1 MSLQSMNYLQNTLT
15 RQEWL
20 DRTYKKSRSTRAL
33 RLAKA
38 ALSSLDSFCFEKYGK
53 DSAII
58 LAKLR
63 DNPGDQIY
71 IFLNNY
77 VSSMDS
83 KSPKTRHTYFGLIK
97 SFLRTQGIKT
107 DRDDVKEFV
116 KLPTIIKVRRK
127 PLTKEIIKKLLDNS
141 KEQRKALYLTL
152 LSSGMRLGEALSL
165 RKRDFDFTKN
175 PALITIPA
183 SYTKTRESRETFVS
197 SEALALVIELVKN
210 KADSDLVFARIN
222 DNDKAVQNEESI
234 FQKLR
239 RRCNFVEKY
248 EESGRFIV
256 NIHAFRAYFH
266 TVASRING
274 TEYANALDGHTSY
287 LGQYYRLSLEERSE
301 MYKKLEPYL
310 LIYGDTVEHTNTLK
324 DQLQI
329 RNEEVSKLTELIIEM
344 KVNLDKREKEFENI
358 RSELEKL
365 KLWRQISEKYELIKS

>member
-1 MSLQSMNYLQNTLT
+1 MDTSHIKKMSLQSMNYLQNTLT

-165 RKRDFDFTKN
+165 RKRDFDFTK
-175 PALITIPA
+175 
-183 SYTKTRESRETFVS
+183 
-197 SEALALVIELVKN
+197 
-210 KADSDLVFARIN
+210 
-222 DNDKAVQNEESI
+222 
-234 FQKLR
+234 
-239 RRCNFVEKY
+239 
-248 EESGRFIV
+248 
-256 NIHAFRAYFH
+256 
-266 TVASRING
+266 
-274 TEYANALDGHTSY
+274 
-287 LGQYYRLSLEERSE
+287 
-301 MYKKLEPYL
+301 
-310 LIYGDTVEHTNTLK
+310 
-324 DQLQI
+324 
-329 RNEEVSKLTELIIEM
+329 
-344 KVNLDKREKEFENI
+344 
-358 RSELEKL
+358 
-365 KLWRQISEKYELIKS
+365 